1 MGDILCTGQSGTCQ
15 TGTGD
20 VVAGTTITG
29 FLTGTGGLGTYTVST
44 SQCVPSSTKN
54 GVTTCGA
61 TSQNMIAA
69 SPVTLNKN
77 TIASNTD
84 ECAQAVQAAQNAAA
98 AGTWVYAVAYGAAGT
113 GCMYDTTDTAEP
125 TLAGLTPCKTMGDIA
140 SDSTKFYSDGN
151 GNSACSG
158 ANSISNLVS
167 LFSAISE
174 DLSQPRL
181 IANNAT

>member
-1 MGDILCTGQSGTCQ
+1 
-15 TGTGD
+15 
-20 VVAGTTITG
+20 
-29 FLTGTGGLGTYTVST
+29 
-44 SQCVPSSTKN
+44 
-54 GVTTCGA
+54 
-61 TSQNMIAA
+61 MIAA

-84 ECAQAVQAAQNAAA
+84 ECAQAIAAAQAAAA
-98 AGTWVYAVAYGAAGT
+98 AGTWVYSVAYGAAGS
-113 GCMYDTTDTAEP
+113 GCQYDTTDTADP
-125 TLAGLTPCKTMGDIA
+125 AYAGITPCQTMGDIA
-140 SDSTKFYSDGN
+140 SDSTKFYSDGI

-167 LFSAISE
+167 LFTAISA